1 MPQSVLVERAT
12 SETLIGPDWSLN
24 LEICDIL
31 NHDPSQAKDVVKT
44 IKKRIG
50 HKNSKVQLLAL
61 TLLETLIKNCGDF
74 VHMQV
79 AEKDILHEMVK
90 IAKKK
95 PDYHVKE
102 KILILIDTW
111 QEALGGARA
120 RYPQYYAAYQEMLRA
135 GAVFPQ
141 RPESSVPIYTP
152 PQTQPLRNYPPPA
165 LRNTDYRRDA
175 PESSSAPEA
184 PTLGLTE
191 IQNARGVMD
200 VLSEMLNA
208 IDPNNREGLRQE
220 VIVDLVDQCR
230 SYKQRVVQLVN
241 STSDEDL
248 LSQGLS
254 LNDDLQRVLA
264 KHDAIA
270 AGIAVRV
277 EKPKAL
283 PAHADSSPT
292 KPEGTKEIDQRSSKD
307 PGSVT
312 PFEQLA
318 LHAPPSS
325 NASKS
330 HVEPAV
336 NSNID
341 LLSGDDFF
349 KPEPVHSQAL
359 VPVSNQP
366 AASASSSH
374 STLDLLDM
382 FSDSNAI
389 NNTSQNPAIPPM
401 PNTNPNPSS
410 AQAYLTPQ
418 QPVPPPQPVPPQHPV
433 PQQTSPYSNG
443 LNSNTLAPYDQG
455 SNLTSVSSWN
465 GQFAHGV
472 IPPQQP
478 PNFGQDEQ
486 TSDLPPPPWEAQP
499 AEGEQFQ
506 AGHPGGLSVPPQF
519 GVSQPQTVQIAQP
532 GQQVLPLQ
540 PMPAGPGGQFQPGLG
555 VQQQYVT
562 PNTQY
567 GGMYPPVQGNQP
579 GMYPQQM
586 AEDVYQQQMY
596 GGQMASF
603 GYGQQPG
610 GYYVPNAGYAYTS
623 ANELSQRMNGFS
635 MQDNSLYG
643 TGSSLQ
649 QRNRPSRPEDS
660 LFSDLVSIAKT
671 KPSKTSS
678 NKPGD
683 L

>member
-12 SETLIGPDWSLN
+12 SESLIGPDWSLN

-111 QEALGGARA
+111 QEAFGGSRA

-165 LRNTDYRRDA
+165 LRNTDYRQDA
-175 PESSSAPEA
+175 PESYSEPEV
-184 PTLGLTE
+184 PTLSLTE

-208 IDPNNREGLRQE
+208 IDPNNREGLKQE

-241 STSDEDL
+241 STSYEDL

-270 AGIAVRV
+270 AGIAVQV

-283 PAHADSSPT
+283 PARADSSPT
-292 KPEGTKEIDQRSSKD
+292 KPVGTKETDQRSSKD
-307 PGSVT
+307 ASSVT

-318 LHAPPSS
+318 LPAPPSS
-325 NASKS
+325 GASKS
-330 HVEPAV
+330 HVKPAI
-336 NSNID
+336 NPNID

-359 VPVSNQP
+359 VPVNNQP

-374 STLDLLDM
+374 SLDLLDM

-389 NNTSQNPAIPPM
+389 NNSSQNPATPPI
-401 PNTNPNPSS
+401 PNTNPNPL
-410 AQAYLTPQ
+410 APEAYPAPQ
-418 QPVPPPQPVPPQHPV
+418 QPVPPQHP
-433 PQQTSPYSNG
+433 SPYSNG

-455 SNLTSVSSWN
+455 SNLTSASSWN
-465 GQFAHGV
+465 GQFAPGMV
-472 IPPQQP
+472 PPQQA
-478 PNFGQDEQ
+478 PNYGQDEQ
-486 TSDLPPPPWEAQP
+486 SSDLPPPPWEAQP
-499 AEGEQFQ
+499 AESEQFQ
-506 AGHPGGLSVPPQF
+506 ANHPGGLSVPPQF
-519 GVSQPQTVQIAQP
+519 GVTQPQPVQIAQP
-532 GQQVLPLQ
+532 GQQILPSQ
-540 PMPAGPGGQFQPGLG
+540 SMPGQPGGQFQPGLG

-567 GGMYPPVQGNQP
+567 GGMYQPVQGNQAG

-586 AEDVYQQQMY
+586 AGDVYQQQMY
-596 GGQMASF
+596 GGQMASY

-610 GYYVPNAGYAYTS
+610 GYYVPNAGYAYAS
-623 ANELSQRMNGFS
+623 ANELSQRINGLS
-635 MQDNSLYG
+635 MQDGSLYG
-643 TGSSLQ
+643 APGSSLQ

-671 KPSKTSS
+671 KPTASH
-678 NKPGD
+678 KPGD